1 MPVDPAILSALAA
14 AVAAAPDGV
23 PLRVHYATM
32 LVEAGRPAEALAE
45 CQAALGYAPDDRG
58 ALALAARAARLTGDT
73 GRAEAYERLIAP
85 NPAPVPDP
93 PPLVTPPEPIPN
105 PPEQEPVIGDVVPI
119 RLFNSDSSADDIHDV
134 EVPTVRLADVG
145 GMEQVKRRLEMA
157 FLAPMRNP
165 QLREMYGKSLRGGL
179 LLFGP
184 PGCGKTFVARATAGE
199 LGARFVAVG
208 LSDVLD
214 MYFGQ
219 SERNLHELFETARR
233 KAPCV
238 LFLDEVDALG
248 QKRTNARHQ
257 PMWRSVVA
265 QLLNEMD
272 SVSADN
278 EGVFILGATNAP
290 WDVDTALRRPGRF
303 DRMLLV
309 LPPDPAA
316 RAAIIKYH
324 LANRPVDTGIDF
336 ATLASRTDGY
346 SGADLAHACE
356 SAAEFALDDSLAS
369 GVARPI
375 TRNDI
380 DRALGDVRPSTG
392 AWFQM
397 ARNFAMFANE
407 GGAYDDLLDYMR
419 VHKLA

>member
-1 MPVDPAILSALAA
+1 MPADPAVLIALAA
-14 AVAAAPDGV
+14 AVEAAPDGV
-23 PLRVHYATM
+23 PLRIHYAAL
-32 LVEAGRPAEALAE
+32 LVEAGRPADALRE
-45 CQAALGYAPDDRG
+45 CQAALALAPDDAS
-58 ALALAARAARLTGDT
+58 ALALAARAARLTGESA
-73 GRAEAYERLIAP
+73 RADAYDRLVAGAATSP
-85 NPAPVPDP
+85 PP
-93 PPLVTPPEPIPN
+93 PPLPLGPPAPPEDPPQPELHLGDLIPMR
-105 PPEQEPVIGDVVPI
+105 VLDSDGD
-119 RLFNSDSSADDIHDV
+119 ADEVHDV

-199 LGARFVAVG
+199 LGARFIAVG

-233 KAPCV
+233 KSPCV

-248 QKRTNARHQ
+248 QKRTNARHT
-257 PMWRSVVA
+257 PMWRSIVA

-272 SVSADN
+272 SVAADN
-278 EGVFILGATNAP
+278 EGVFVLGATNAP

-309 LPPDPAA
+309 LPPDAPA
-316 RAAIIKYH
+316 RAAILDYH
-324 LANRPVDTGIDF
+324 LRTRPVEPGIDF
-336 ATLASRTDGY
+336 RDFATKTEGY

-356 SAAEFALDDSLAS
+356 SAAEFALDDSLS
-369 GVARPI
+369 TGVPRPI
-375 TRNDI
+375 TRQDL
-380 DRALGDVRPSTG
+380 DHALREVKPSTG

-419 VHKLA
+419 AHRIT

>member
-1 MPVDPAILSALAA
+1 MSIEPALLQALEA
-14 AVAAAPDGV
+14 AVVATPENV
-23 PLRVHYATM
+23 PLRVHLASL
-32 LVEAGRPAEALAE
+32 LVTDGRAREALQQ
-45 CQAALGYAPDDRG
+45 CQAALAIAPDDQS
-58 ALALAARAARLTGDT
+58 ALALASTSARLLGDSVRADAYARLVRTPDVQTPARATPV
-73 GRAEAYERLIAP
+73 AES
-85 NPAPVPDP
+85 PA
-93 PPLVTPPEPIPN
+93 
-105 PPEQEPVIGDVVPI
+105 QQMGDVLPI
-119 RLFNSDSSADDIHDV
+119 RVLEGGDGDEVHDV
-134 EVPTVRLADVG
+134 EIPDVRLADVG

-184 PGCGKTFVARATAGE
+184 PGCGKTFIARATAGE
-199 LGARFVAVG
+199 LGARFIAVG

-248 QKRTNARHQ
+248 QKRTNARNQ

-290 WDVDTALRRPGRF
+290 WDVDAALRRPGRF

-309 LPPDPAA
+309 LPPDRDA
-316 RAAIIKYH
+316 REAIVSYH
-324 LANRPVDTGIDF
+324 LRSRPVDKDIDRK
-336 ATLASRTDGY
+336 AIASRTEGY

-356 SAAEFALDDSLAS
+356 SAAEFALEDSLAT

-375 TRNDI
+375 NAD
-380 DRALGDVRPSTG
+380 DLGRALKDVRPSTG
-392 AWFQM
+392 AWFQT

-407 GGAYDDLLDYMR
+407 GGLYDDLLDYMR
-419 VHKLA
+419 AHHTA

>member
-1 MPVDPAILSALAA
+1 MAASSARLSG
-14 AVAAAPDGV
+14 DS
-23 PLRVHYATM
+23 
-32 LVEAGRPAEALAE
+32 
-45 CQAALGYAPDDRG
+45 
-58 ALALAARAARLTGDT
+58 ARADAYSRLATATNGDAPKPPV
-73 GRAEAYERLIAP
+73 RAEEPEL
-85 NPAPVPDP
+85 
-93 PPLVTPPEPIPN
+93 PLE
-105 PPEQEPVIGDVVPI
+105 GDLLPI
-119 RLFNSDSSADDIHDV
+119 RVLDGGDADEIHDV
-134 EVPTVRLADVG
+134 EVPRIRLSDVG

-184 PGCGKTFVARATAGE
+184 PGCGKTFIARATAGE
-199 LGARFVAVG
+199 MGARFIAVG

-248 QKRTNARHQ
+248 QKRTQARNQ
-257 PMWRSVVA
+257 PMWRSIVA

-272 SVSADN
+272 SVAADN
-278 EGVFILGATNAP
+278 EGVFVLGATNAP
-290 WDVDTALRRPGRF
+290 WDVDSALRRPGRF

-309 LPPDPAA
+309 LPPDAPA
-316 RAAIIKYH
+316 REAIIAYH
-324 LANRPVDTGIDF
+324 LRSRPVDADIDRHKI
-336 ATLASRTDGY
+336 ALRTDGY

-356 SAAEFALDDSLAS
+356 SAAEFALEDSLS
-369 GVARPI
+369 TGVPRPI
-375 TRNDI
+375 SSSDLAN
-380 DRALGDVRPSTG
+380 ALRDVKPSTG
-392 AWFQM
+392 AWFQT

-407 GGAYDDLLDYMR
+407 GGLYDDLLDYMR
-419 VHKLA
+419 AHRFA

>member
-1 MPVDPAILSALAA
+1 MSIEPAVIQALEAALEATPDNVGLRLHLAA
-14 AVAAAPDGV
+14 V
-23 PLRVHYATM
+23 
-32 LVEAGRPAEALAE
+32 LVEDGRAPEALVH
-45 CQAALGYAPDDRG
+45 CQS
-58 ALALAARAARLTGDT
+58 ALALAPDNREALTLAATSARLAGDSARADAYARLATASTARAPAVSTPGD
-73 GRAEAYERLIAP
+73 GS
-85 NPAPVPDP
+85 PAPM
-93 PPLVTPPEPIPN
+93 L
-105 PPEQEPVIGDVVPI
+105 GDVVPI
-119 RLFNSDSSADDIHDV
+119 RLLEGADGDEAHDV
-134 EVPTVRLADVG
+134 EVPNIRLADVG
-145 GMEQVKRRLEMA
+145 GMEHVKRRLEMA

-184 PGCGKTFVARATAGE
+184 PGCGKTFIARATAGE
-199 LGARFVAVG
+199 LGARFIAVG

-272 SVSADN
+272 SVSSDN

-290 WDVDTALRRPGRF
+290 WDVDSALRRPGRF

-309 LPPDPAA
+309 LPPDRDA
-316 RAAIIKYH
+316 REAILAYH
-324 LANRPVDTGIDF
+324 LRARPVDPTIDRR
-336 ATLASRTDGY
+336 ALAGKTEGY

-356 SAAEFALDDSLAS
+356 SAAEFALEDSLSTGAP
-369 GVARPI
+369 RPI
-375 TRNDI
+375 RAD
-380 DRALGDVRPSTG
+380 DLARALRDVKPSTG
-392 AWFQM
+392 AWFQT

-407 GGAYDDLLDYMR
+407 GGLYDDLLDYMR
-419 VHKLA
+419 SHHFV

>member
-1 MPVDPAILSALAA
+1 MPIEPAVIQALVAALEAAPENVGLRLHLAA
-14 AVAAAPDGV
+14 VLADDGQ
-23 PLRVHYATM
+23 A
-32 LVEAGRPAEALAE
+32 AEALRH
-45 CQAALGYAPDDRG
+45 CQAALALAPDNAQ
-58 ALALAARAARLTGDT
+58 ALTLAATSARLAGDPTRADAYARLASASTG
-73 GRAEAYERLIAP
+73 G
-85 NPAPVPDP
+85 
-93 PPLVTPPEPIPN
+93 TPPQTHEGQASPTL
-105 PPEQEPVIGDVVPI
+105 GDVVPI
-119 RLFNSDSSADDIHDV
+119 RVLDSGDGDEAHDV
-134 EVPTVRLADVG
+134 EVPDVRLADVG
-145 GMEQVKRRLEMA
+145 GMEDVKRRLEMA

-184 PGCGKTFVARATAGE
+184 PGCGKTFIARATAGE
-199 LGARFVAVG
+199 LGARFIAVG

-248 QKRTNARHQ
+248 QKRTNARNQ

-272 SVSADN
+272 SVSSDN

-290 WDVDTALRRPGRF
+290 WDIDPALRRPGRF

-309 LPPDPAA
+309 LPPDREA
-316 RAAIIKYH
+316 REAILAYH
-324 LANRPVDTGIDF
+324 LRARPVDSGIDRK
-336 ATLASRTDGY
+336 AIAGRTEGY

-356 SAAEFALDDSLAS
+356 AAAEFALEASLRT
-369 GVARPI
+369 GTPRPI
-375 TRNDI
+375 SAEDVGS
-380 DRALGDVRPSTG
+380 ALRDVKPSIA
-392 AWFQM
+392 AWFQT

-407 GGAYDDLLDYMR
+407 GGVYDDLLGYMR
-419 VHKLA
+419 SHRMA